1 MNWEGQIFGF
11 NIRKVDKKKSIFGM
25 PTQWGKYWIGQ
36 LKGSIR
42 GRLKEWGRFCGK
54 LTWGQ

>member
-1 MNWEGQIFGF
+1 MGSILA
-11 NIRKVDKKKSIFGM
+11 KVDKKKSIFGM

-36 LKGSIR
+36 LKGSIA

-54 LTWGQ
+54 LTWGH